1 MPEGWLIQNIYRN
14 DFFKKLAVQIP
25 NIVIERLTFRLGHRP
40 WGRVVP
46 SWASSSIFIMFW
58 KFALLENKD
67 TNEMGGFG
75 QWWSYCTFSRDCET
89 LQKHEKAEYCLL
101 VAIFSDANIA
111 VVAVW
116 GFFRIVWKKKSPHSR
131 RNISVSLPTGFV
143 KNSKHCITVACQG
156 LVTLINCQFLK
167 PIEILNQ
174 LPSGFTRIRICQLE
188 MRKTARL
195 SNHLTALFKKVCL
208 VMIRRGTKRKMALSR
223 DVPLPPQ
230 VKRLTLHLDKLM
242 LIRKAPR

>member
-1 MPEGWLIQNIYRN
+1 
-14 DFFKKLAVQIP
+14 
-25 NIVIERLTFRLGHRP
+25 
-40 WGRVVP
+40 
-46 SWASSSIFIMFW
+46 
-58 KFALLENKD
+58 
-67 TNEMGGFG
+67 MGGFG
-75 QWWSYCTFSRDCET
+75 QWWSYCTFCRDCET
-89 LQKHEKAEYCLL
+89 LQKHEKAEYCR
-101 VAIFSDANIA
+101 VNDANIA

-116 GFFRIVWKKKSPHSR
+116 VFFRIVWHFYITREKKSPHSR

-195 SNHLTALFKKVCL
+195 SNHLTALFKKIKKKEPPISWKALMWHHFNKKWMDMRARKVCL
-208 VMIRRGTKRKMALSR
+208 VMIRCGTKRKMALSR
-223 DVPLPPQ
+223 DVPLPPE
-230 VKRLTLHLDKLM
+230 VKRLTLHLDKLI